1 MYVYLSIFYGCVCDC
16 ALYWCVCVFG
26 MAVYVTVLYV
36 YVVNCNTERRAYMML
51 CEEGDEKRCER

>member
-1 MYVYLSIFYGCVCDC
+1 MYLSILYDCVCDC

-51 CEEGDEKRCER
+51 SAEGDEKRCER